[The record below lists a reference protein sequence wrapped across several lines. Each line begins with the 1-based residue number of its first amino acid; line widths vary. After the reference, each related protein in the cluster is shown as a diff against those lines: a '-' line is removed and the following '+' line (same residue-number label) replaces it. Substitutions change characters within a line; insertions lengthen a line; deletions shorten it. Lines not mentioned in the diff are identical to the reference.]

1 MTTFQKF
8 LKKHLETH
16 PAFAERWRGNKPWRD
31 IVAAIIKARIDQKLT
46 QADVAAKAKISL
58 NDVNSLETGNGKPIG
73 VKRMVKIAD
82 ALGLKMILVNKDDP
96 LYTIRP
102 AANKQ

>member
-1 MTTFQKF
+1 MTTFKKF

-16 PAFAERWRGNKPWRD
+16 PAFAERWRENKPWRD

-46 QADVAAKAKISL
+46 QADVAAKAGVSL
-58 NDVNSLETGNGKPIG
+58 NDVNSLESGNGRPIG

-82 ALGLKMILVNKDDP
+82 ALGLKMILVNKDET
-96 LYTIRP
+96 LYTMRSL
-102 AANKQ
+102 